1 MTLRG
6 HQPTVLRGVVETFL
20 PREAG
25 LSFGEDRGRA
35 LSRTTTPAL
44 LLLQSLI
51 RPVPA
56 ISRAIAMPATAARF
70 VGKVTEIAIR
80 LPEPSSILIL

>member
-1 MTLRG
+1 MALRD
-6 HQPTVLRGVVETFL
+6 HHLTAARGVFETFL
-20 PREAG
+20 PREPG
-25 LSFGEDRGRA
+25 LSFGADTGRTW
-35 LSRTTTPAL
+35 SRITAPAP

-56 ISRAIAMPATAARF
+56 ISRAIATPATAARL

-80 LPEPSSILIL
+80 PPEPSSILTL